1 MKNDIRAI
9 FIDSEGTLKDQDNK
23 ISKETILTIEELK
36 QQGIYIVVTTGLP
49 RFIARK
55 ISLSSHASPYVI
67 ASNGA
72 DIYDLRNNREL
83 ESTYLDKEVVDDIL
97 KASNDFNFIL
107 GVGDQEYCN
116 HYNSYCKN
124 GIIFED
130 KRMIDDKKFFQCH
143 ISQRDKISSYK
154 EAIKEIKDFIIKY
167 GINSLKELT
176 GDNYLNVF
184 INNEIDFINN
194 PKIIEVLY
202 RAVRFIKLREYRES
216 LLSKHQDKI
225 KIGNQSINFTNYSHD
240 GEIPWF
246 SLNDNSISKGE
257 GIRKFCQ
264 RMDIPLSK
272 TMGIGNDYNDLSMV
286 EYVSL
291 FTCPSDS
298 HELVLDKASITFDR
312 TKDGISKLLR
322 KVYN

>member
-9 FIDSEGTLKDQDNK
+9 FVDSEGTLKDQDNK
-23 ISKETILTIEELK
+23 ISNETILTIEELK

-116 HYNSYCKN
+116 HYNAYCKN
-124 GIIFED
+124 GIIF
-130 KRMIDDKKFFQCH
+130 DDKSMINNKNFFQCH

-154 EAIKEIKDFIIKY
+154 EAIKEIKDFILSEGNIT
-167 GINSLKELT
+167 SLELMPHFNTDDFFNAFNALSAVLCGKESSS
-176 GDNYLNVF
+176 
-184 INNEIDFINN
+184 
-194 PKIIEVLY
+194 III
-202 RAVRFIKLREYRES
+202 FPIKL
-216 LLSKHQDKI
+216 
-225 KIGNQSINFTNYSHD
+225 N
-240 GEIPWF
+240 
-246 SLNDNSISKGE
+246 
-257 GIRKFCQ
+257 
-264 RMDIPLSK
+264 
-272 TMGIGNDYNDLSMV
+272 
-286 EYVSL
+286 
-291 FTCPSDS
+291 
-298 HELVLDKASITFDR
+298 TF
-312 TKDGISKLLR
+312 I
-322 KVYN
+322 

>member
-23 ISKETILTIEELK
+23 ISTETILTIEELK
-36 QQGIYIVVTTGLP
+36 KQGIYIVVTTGLP

-67 ASNGA
+67 SSNGA
-72 DIYDLRNNREL
+72 DIYDLRSNREL
-83 ESTYLDKEVVDDIL
+83 NSTYLDKDVVDDIL
-97 KASNDFNFIL
+97 KESNDFNLIF
-107 GVGDQEYCN
+107 GVGDEEYCN

-130 KRMIDDKKFFQCH
+130 KKMLNDKNFFQCH
-143 ISQRDKISSYK
+143 ISQRDKITSYK
-154 EAIKEIKDFIIKY
+154 EAINEIKDFIVKY
-167 GINSLKELT
+167 GTTSLKGLIGE
-176 GDNYLNVF
+176 DCLNLF
-184 INNEIDFINN
+184 INNQSNLLDN
-194 PKIIEVLY
+194 PKIIEVIY
-202 RAVRFIKLREYRES
+202 RAAHFIKLREYRKS
-216 LLSKHQDKI
+216 LLSKYQDKV
-225 KIGNQSINFTNYSHD
+225 KVGNQSINFTNYSHD

-246 SLNDNSISKGE
+246 SLNDNSVSKGE
-257 GIRKFCQ
+257 GIKKFCQ
-264 RMDIPLSK
+264 SMDIPLSK
-272 TMGIGNDYNDLSMV
+272 TMGMGNDYNDLSMV

-322 KVYN
+322 KVYK